1 MLTRLK
7 RISGELSCD
16 TPQVNDC
23 PGEVPCSGF
32 GYCDSVTYTCSCQDG
47 YSGADCSLMTC
58 PKGRSW
64 FSYPTDDDFA
74 HLAMTECS
82 DMGKCNVDYGEC
94 ECALGFEGAACQ
106 YLSCPGEAPCS
117 DHGECLSMK
126 LLAEAATENGAP
138 IRAFSIRFKGRG
150 GYLFCQFLFGP
161 TTGVRTDLT
170 YGATPNDA
178 LRWDFEAIRGC
189 KCNSGYTN
197 YDCSGQLCPYGDD
210 PLSDYSQYNEVQ
222 LVTCDLDDDTSSI
235 VYFTFREEVTEP
247 LNPATLTLSELEVAL
262 EALDTIWDVKISLY
276 VVGGDDGGNFACSTS
291 GTDILIEF
299 LRPTGDLPLLE
310 ASDAAFTISE
320 SAAGTPES
328 PP

>member
-1 MLTRLK
+1 
-7 RISGELSCD
+7 
-16 TPQVNDC
+16 
-23 PGEVPCSGF
+23 
-32 GYCDSVTYTCSCQDG
+32 
-47 YSGADCSLMTC
+47 MTC

-150 GYLFCQFLFGP
+150 GGDLFCQFLFGP

-320 SAAGTPES
+320 SAAGAPES

>member
-150 GYLFCQFLFGP
+150 GGIFSVSSYLDLPQVSGP
-161 TTGVRTDLT
+161 TSRTERHQMMRSAGILRQSVAAN
-170 YGATPNDA
+170 ATQ
-178 LRWDFEAIRGC
+178 AIRTTTALASC
-189 KCNSGYTN
+189 VPTATT
-197 YDCSGQLCPYGDD
+197 LC
-210 PLSDYSQYNEVQ
+210 Q
-222 LVTCDLDDDTSSI
+222 TT
-235 VYFTFREEVTEP
+235 R
-247 LNPATLTLSELEVAL
+247 
-262 EALDTIWDVKISLY
+262 
-276 VVGGDDGGNFACSTS
+276 STMRS
-291 GTDILIEF
+291 NL
-299 LRPTGDLPLLE
+299 
-310 ASDAAFTISE
+310 
-320 SAAGTPES
+320 
-328 PP
+328 